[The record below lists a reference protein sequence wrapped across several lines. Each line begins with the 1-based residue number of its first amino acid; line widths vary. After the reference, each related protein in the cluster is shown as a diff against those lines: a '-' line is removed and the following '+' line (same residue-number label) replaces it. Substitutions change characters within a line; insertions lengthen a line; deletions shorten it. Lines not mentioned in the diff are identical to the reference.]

1 MSDLDDIDYKSILN
15 MDMDEALESFRLIRL
30 SRRMPAKQNRQV
42 TKKKSEATPAV
53 DAEMAAKLLKI
64 LGGE

>member
-1 MSDLDDIDYKSILN
+1 

-53 DAEMAAKLLKI
+53 DADMAAKLLKL